1 MATLGLDWPCR
12 PRFFER
18 DAVKKTSVREH
29 IQRGV
34 WFVGLSVESK
44 QYAAIRC
51 DYCGQG
57 LRTTM
62 TPGKKVVCS
71 REDHPV
77 AAYFVPEDIAERPVK
92 LSQGVQRSIRRKQF
106 SFSEAK
112 YAQRIQETAT

>member
-1 MATLGLDWPCR
+1 MKKR
-12 PRFFER
+12 SKRER
-18 DAVKKTSVREH
+18 

-34 WFVGLSVESK
+34 WFVGLSADSK

-62 TPGKKVVCS
+62 TPGKKVFCN

-77 AAYFVPEDIAERPVK
+77 AAYFVPEDIASRPLK
-92 LSQGVQRSIRRKQF
+92 LSQGVQRSIRRKRF
-106 SFSEAK
+106 SLSEAK
-112 YAQRIQETAT
+112 YAERLQEIAT